1 MIFEFLVYSCTAIS
15 NITILETVCM
25 YLEKQTPPV
34 FVTSHN
40 VTFNR
45 INRPLIVY
53 SLMAEARKIY
63 KLYSD
68 VYTVQALLKII
79 VHIDMLKMCKR
90 VNLHSI
96 YVHMINEHIH
106 VPTKSP

>member
-1 MIFEFLVYSCTAIS
+1 
-15 NITILETVCM
+15 M
-25 YLEKQTPPV
+25 YLEEQASPV

-45 INRPLIVY
+45 VNRPLIVY
-53 SLMAEARKIY
+53 SLIAETKRMY

-68 VYTVQALLKII
+68 VYTVQILVKMIAY
-79 VHIDMLKMCKR
+79 IDMLKIIKR
-90 VNLHSI
+90 VYLHNI
-96 YVHMINEHIH
+96 YVNMINQHIH